1 MASQIA
7 IVGSKYGLKGR
18 NNDMKSQLAM
28 LRNTSEEV
36 ATKTKRIYET
46 VLRDS
51 ENIKQGNFA
60 KLGVGDLEILF
71 DLYDSIFFSGLLRK
85 QLREKN
91 GGTLRFRLSKR
102 MTRAGGKTTCI
113 QKKLQKG
120 DGPKETTYEIAISM
134 PLLFQT
140 FEEVRRTISING
152 LVCRDRLEALQ
163 RIFEHELIH
172 IAEMLAWGKSS
183 CSRSNF
189 QLLAQQIFG
198 HKDIAHQLVTQHERA
213 LVNFNIKVGDTVA
226 FEYNG
231 KRLTGFVNRITKRA
245 TILVENKKGD
255 RYANGKRYS
264 KYYVPLSGLEKQ

>member
-1 MASQIA
+1 MASQITV
-7 IVGSKYGLKGR
+7 IGPKDSLNGR
-18 NNDMKSQLAM
+18 NDDMKSQLVT
-28 LRNTSEEV
+28 LRNASEEV
-36 ATKTKRIYET
+36 TTKTKRIYET

-60 KLGVGDLEILF
+60 QLGVGDLEALF
-71 DLYDSIFFSGLLRK
+71 DLYDNLFFSDLLRK

-113 QKKLQKG
+113 RKKLQKG
-120 DGPKETTYEIAISM
+120 DGPKEATYEIAISTA
-134 PLLFQT
+134 LLFQT
-140 FEEVRRTISING
+140 FKDVKRAVSING

-172 IAEMLAWGKSS
+172 LAEMLAWGKSS
-183 CSRSNF
+183 CSRPNF
-189 QLLAQQIFG
+189 QLLARQIFG
-198 HKDIAHQLVTQHERA
+198 HKDITHQLVTQHERA

-255 RYANGKRYS
+255 LYANGKRYS